1 MFITFNDEGDIA
13 QFFVFVKLLEVAS
26 LALVPVLPLN
36 PSLWSSAS
44 GTSQAIQGSELSPAS
59 GLII

>member
-26 LALVPVLPLN
+26 LALVPVLPLDA
-36 PSLWSSAS
+36 SLWSSAS
-44 GTSQAIQGSELSPAS
+44 GTS
-59 GLII
+59 